1 MDSENLVRIIEEIRS
16 DNERSF
22 KLLFEHYYPRI
33 LRVACYH
40 VKNDE
45 LAQEV
50 VMDVFTKL
58 WKYRKKL
65 PEIGNFTN
73 YIFTAVKNQS
83 INYIKKNKVLIESLE
98 DHQPSCLIEYV
109 EPEKLFL
116 GRELAKEIESA
127 VSNLPPRCQLIY
139 RMVREDGLK
148 YKEVADALDIS
159 LKAVE
164 NQLLIAMKR
173 IRKVVID
180 YSDNASQSQPRTGA
194 RLGLSMMFLAI
205 ASLF

>member
-1 MDSENLVRIIEEIRS
+1 MDGENLIHIIEEIKD

-22 KLLFEHYYPRI
+22 RLLFEHYYPRI
-33 LRVACYH
+33 LRVACYR
-40 VKNDE
+40 VKNEE

-65 PEIGNFTN
+65 SEIHNFTN

-83 INYIKKNKVLIESLE
+83 INYIKKNKVLIESLD
-98 DHQPSCLIEYV
+98 DHQSSCLIEYV

-116 GRELAKEIESA
+116 GRELAKEIETA
-127 VSNLPPRCQLIY
+127 VSNLPPRCQLIF

-148 YKEVADALDIS
+148 YKEVADTLGIS

-173 IRKVVID
+173 IRKVVTD
-180 YSDNASQSQPRTGA
+180 YSENASQNRTA
-194 RLGLSMMFLAI
+194 AKLSLPIIFLTISGLL
-205 ASLF
+205 